1 MTAMFLRAP
10 PPSPLLSS
18 SSSSFPLVNPL
29 STRIP
34 SSFLAF
40 LCFKTLTMPPPRSA
54 RTHLSRFVFPNKTS
68 PFSPLFS
75 IPNPQESH
83 CRALPF
89 TSSSPLFEIAPFI
102 QSEWEPI
109 LKGWICSAVSVYC
122 LSSAIPRVG
131 RFPSAMAAGIGSNR
145 MVREGLA
152 LAALAGAR
160 SVTGYLQQAFLW
172 EAALRSVYRIRV
184 HVFDRV
190 LQRDLGFFEGNDG
203 VPAGDIA
210 YRITAEASDVADTV
224 YALLNTVV
232 PNTLQ
237 VIAMATQM
245 VVVSPALSFM
255 AALAIPCTSFIIAY
269 LGQRLREISRN
280 AHLSVARLSAYLNE
294 VVPSILAVKANNG
307 ELKESMRFQMLSLDD
322 LEKLLRK
329 RKMKALMPQIVQAL
343 YIGGLLLFCAGSL
356 VVSKNSFDASGF
368 LSFIMALTLLI
379 EPVQD
384 VGKAYNELKQGEPA
398 IERLFDLTRFK
409 SKVIEKP
416 DAVDLDSITG
426 DIKFCGVTFRYADN
440 MPPVL
445 NGLDLHI
452 KPGERVALVG
462 PSGGGKTTLTKL
474 LLRLYDPHCGCIL
487 VDNHDIQDIQL
498 KSLREHIVL
507 VSQDIMLFSGT
518 VAENIGYRD
527 LIGKVNMEQVE
538 NAARI
543 SNADEFIAT
552 LSDGYKTNIG
562 QRGSLLSGGQKQ
574 RLAIARALYRKSSVL
589 ILDEATSA
597 LDSKSEL
604 LVRQA
609 LERMM
614 ANHTVLIIAHRLDTI
629 LMADRVLLLDRGKL
643 EEVSKSSLLAQDG
656 QHASLA
662 LNSHRVSHKSDEA

>member
-379 EPVQD
+379 EPVQ
-384 VGKAYNELKQGEPA
+384 
-398 IERLFDLTRFK
+398 
-409 SKVIEKP
+409 VIEKP

>member
-1 MTAMFLRAP
+1 MPAMFLAAP

-18 SSSSFPLVNPL
+18 SSSSSPLPLVSPL
-29 STRIP
+29 LTRIP
-34 SSFLAF
+34 STFLDF
-40 LCFKTLTMPPPRSA
+40 SCSKTLIMPPPRRA
-54 RTHLSRFVFPNKTS
+54 RTHLSRFVFPRKS
-68 PFSPLFS
+68 SLFSPLFS

-83 CRALPF
+83 RHAFPF
-89 TSSSPLFEIAPFI
+89 TSSSPLFEIAPFLR
-102 QSEWEPI
+102 SEWEPI

-122 LSSAIPRVG
+122 LSSAVPRVG
-131 RFPSAMAAGIGSNR
+131 RFPSVIAAGIGSNR

-172 EAALRSVYRIRV
+172 EAAVKSVYKIRV

-203 VPAGDIA
+203 VPAGDVA

-224 YALLNTVV
+224 CALLNTIV

-245 VVVSPALSFM
+245 VVVSPALSFL
-255 AALAIPCTSFIIAY
+255 AALIIPCTSVIIAY

-280 AHLSVARLSAYLNE
+280 AHLSAARLSAYLNE
-294 VVPSILAVKANNG
+294 VVPSVLAVKANNG
-307 ELKESMRFQMLSLDD
+307 ELNESMRFQMLAQDD

-356 VVSKNSFDASGF
+356 IVLRNSFAASSF

-379 EPVQD
+379 EPIQD
-384 VGKAYNELKQGEPA
+384 VGKAYTELKQGEPA

-409 SKVIEKP
+409 SK
-416 DAVDLDSITG
+416 
-426 DIKFCGVTFRYADN
+426 
-440 MPPVL
+440 
-445 NGLDLHI
+445 
-452 KPGERVALVG
+452 
-462 PSGGGKTTLTKL
+462 
-474 LLRLYDPHCGCIL
+474 
-487 VDNHDIQDIQL
+487 
-498 KSLREHIVL
+498 
-507 VSQDIMLFSGT
+507 MLFSGT

-552 LSDGYKTNIG
+552 LSDGYETNIG

-597 LDSKSEL
+597 LDSRSEL

-629 LMADRVLLLDRGKL
+629 LMADRVLLLDKGKL
-643 EEVSKSSLLAQDG
+643 EEVSKPSLLAQDG
-656 QHASLA
+656 PWASLA
-662 LNSHRVSHKSDEA
+662 LNSHRVTHESDEA